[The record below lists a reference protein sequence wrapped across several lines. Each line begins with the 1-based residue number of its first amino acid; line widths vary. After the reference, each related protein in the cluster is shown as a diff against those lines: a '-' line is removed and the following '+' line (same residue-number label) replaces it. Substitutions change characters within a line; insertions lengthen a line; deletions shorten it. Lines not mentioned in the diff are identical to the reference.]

1 MYQRFSVIA
10 ITALVMVTASESAF
24 SAKKKLG
31 AANADC
37 ICSCFKDGSTG
48 DGPRQRTTVFF
59 DSPDG
64 GSCKVNGGGC
74 RIQQADG
81 SYRAGT
87 LRNCGTN
94 HDKPTAIQGGNNSE
108 GAPVLST
115 E

>member
-1 MYQRFSVIA
+1 MYQRFCVIA
-10 ITALVMVTASESAF
+10 ITALVMVTVSESAF

-37 ICSCFKDGSTG
+37 SCSCFKDGSTG
-48 DGPRQRTTVFF
+48 EGPTQRTTVYF
-59 DSPDG
+59 DSPG
-64 GSCKVNGGGC
+64 GGDCTGNGGGC

-81 SYRAGT
+81 SYRVGT
-87 LRNCGTN
+87 LRNCRTN
-94 HDKPTAIQGGNNSE
+94 LDKVTPFQGGNNSE